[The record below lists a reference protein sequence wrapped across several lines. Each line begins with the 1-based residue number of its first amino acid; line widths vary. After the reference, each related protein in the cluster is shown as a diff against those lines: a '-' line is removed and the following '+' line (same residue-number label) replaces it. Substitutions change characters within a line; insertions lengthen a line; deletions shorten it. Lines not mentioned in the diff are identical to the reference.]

1 MNNQNHEVIT
11 HRWKLLET
19 LFGLGVTI
27 VVATGLVVLYR
38 AKFAK
43 LWPPT
48 PDPLY
53 YSDVLG
59 ILLLVEIVILIFRWV
74 LAVMGEM
81 RLLKQYL
88 TDFLAPQP
96 IQIYVWTIIFSIL
109 LGTLGYLSDNILAC
123 SAIFVAYSLG
133 DIWGH
138 RIRNNQLKRA
148 LGQTDKA
155 SLDSRASAWKAIELF
170 YLERPQLERSATMM
184 FFSFIALLL
193 AQASRFTSS
202 TSNGPWLGCAAY
214 VVLILNI
221 AVTELVIYKW
231 RRLRDRDLGES
242 YSF

>member
-1 MNNQNHEVIT
+1 MNNQNRKDIAN
-11 HRWKLLET
+11 RWKFLEW
-19 LFGLGVTI
+19 LFALGVAI
-27 VVATGLVVLYR
+27 VIATGVFVVSR

-74 LAVMGEM
+74 LAVRGEM
-81 RLLKQYL
+81 RMLERYL
-88 TDFLAPQP
+88 GDFLASLP

-109 LGTLGYLSDNILAC
+109 LGTLGYLSGNILAC

-138 RIRNNQLKRA
+138 RIRNNQIKRA

-155 SLDSRASAWKAIELF
+155 SFDSQASGWKAIEHF

-184 FFSFIALLL
+184 FFSFVALLL

-202 TSNGPWLGCAAY
+202 TPNGPWLGCAAY

-221 AVTELVIYKW
+221 AVTEYVIYKW
-231 RRLRDRDLGES
+231 RRWRDRDLGES
-242 YSF
+242 YSY